1 MMQLQS
7 FYNSEC
13 IIPTLTEYFN
23 GETYLSVTH
32 QSNNILFDS
41 LLLRICHFSS
51 LVCTSTSAELLE
63 RAKNWLASHFPAFE
77 SEAHQRLCGQ
87 LATGVN

>member
-63 RAKNWLASHFPAFE
+63 RAKNWLPTSRHSNQKPTSAYGGNW
-77 SEAHQRLCGQ
+77 QQG
-87 LATGVN
+87 